1 MIDLANLPRVVP
13 DLQADLYHA
22 VDAMSSSGLKAMLR
36 SPRHYWAGSVRNPQ
50 RKPRQAST
58 AQAAGTLFHTAF
70 FEPASLLARYVVLP
84 PDAPRQPTEIQRNAA
99 KPSPATVAAV
109 RWWDDWTREH
119 GAKTT
124 VLQEHMDTALAQV
137 ASLEAIP
144 DIADLM
150 RDGLA
155 EVSAFWRDDDTG
167 VACKLRADWG
177 SRRDAGVILIDGK
190 TAIDASPD
198 GFARAV
204 VNFRYDIQA
213 AWYSLGYE
221 IATGTPVLGFVFACV
236 ESEYPHA
243 AAAYMLPDDVLD
255 RARAT
260 IRGLMARYAECLAS
274 DEWPGYS
281 QDIQLLQLPGWAKL

>member
-1 MIDLANLPRVVP
+1 LRTQTQHRPIRSQFLPP
-13 DLQADLYHA
+13 
-22 VDAMSSSGLKAMLR
+22 
-36 SPRHYWAGSVRNPQ
+36 
-50 RKPRQAST
+50 
-58 AQAAGTLFHTAF
+58 AA
-70 FEPASLLARYVVLP
+70 LLERYVVLP
-84 PDAPRQPTEIQRNAA
+84 DDAPRQPTELQRNAA

-109 RWWDDWTREH
+109 RWWADWTREH

-124 VLQEHMDTALAQV
+124 VLQEHMDAAAAQV
-137 ASLEAIP
+137 AALAALP

-150 RDGLA
+150 RDGQA
-155 EVSAFWRDDDTG
+155 EVSAFWRDDDSG
-167 VACKLRADWG
+167 AACKLRADWVA
-177 SRRDAGVILIDGK
+177 RRDAGVILVDGK

-204 VNFRYDIQA
+204 VNFRYDLQA
-213 AWYSLGYE
+213 AWYSAGYE

>member
-1 MIDLANLPRVVP
+1 MIDLSNLPRVVP

-22 VDAMSSSGLKAMLR
+22 VDAMSSSGLKALLR

-58 AQAAGTLFHTAF
+58 AMAAGTLFHTAF
-70 FEPASLLARYVVLP
+70 FEPAALLERYVVLP
-84 PDAPRQPTEIQRNAA
+84 DDAPRQPTEIQRNAA

-109 RWWDDWTREH
+109 RWWDEFTRIN
-119 GAKTT
+119 GNKTT
-124 VLQEHMDTALAQV
+124 ILREHMDTALAQV
-137 ASLEAIP
+137 ASLEALP
-144 DIADLM
+144 DISDLM
-150 RDGLA
+150 RDGQA
-155 EVSAFWRDDDTG
+155 EVSAFWRDDDTSA
-167 VACKLRADWG
+167 ACKLRADWVA
-177 SRRDAGVILIDGK
+177 RRDDGVIIVDGK

-204 VNFRYDIQA
+204 VNWRYDLQD

-221 IATGTPVLGFVFACV
+221 IATGAPVLGFVFACV
-236 ESEYPHA
+236 ENEAPYA

-260 IRGLMARYAECLAS
+260 IRRLLAQYAECLAS

-281 QDIQLLQLPGWAKL
+281 QDIQLLTLPAWAKL